1 MLAHSQYTKR
11 EDKVKDKELI
21 LFLIRILY
29 FFLVIVQAHKT
40 TIDLFFCCFFLIF
53 LWDLD
58 DNTPRAF
65 LVFFLFP
72 LFQNHLEQPV
82 ASFFSNK
89 LSHRVQCQRKFL
101 FIRKS
106 NVCSSKLLKVYYLFI
121 I

>member
-65 LVFFLFP
+65 LVFFF
-72 LFQNHLEQPV
+72 
-82 ASFFSNK
+82 
-89 LSHRVQCQRKFL
+89 CFL
-101 FIRKS
+101 FFKTIS
-106 NVCSSKLLKVYYLFI
+106 NNQWHLFFQINSPTESNAKGSFCLYGSRMFVLLNF
-121 I
+121 

>member
-65 LVFFLFP
+65 LVFFF
-72 LFQNHLEQPV
+72 V
-82 ASFFSNK
+82 SSF
-89 LSHRVQCQRKFL
+89 
-101 FIRKS
+101 
-106 NVCSSKLLKVYYLFI
+106 SKPSRTTSGIFFFK
-121 I
+121 